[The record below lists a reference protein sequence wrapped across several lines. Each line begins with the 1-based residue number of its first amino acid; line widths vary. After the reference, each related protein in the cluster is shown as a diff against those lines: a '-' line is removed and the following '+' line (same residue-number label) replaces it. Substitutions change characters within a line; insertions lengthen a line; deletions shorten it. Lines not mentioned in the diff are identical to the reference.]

1 MATDP
6 PQGEVRT
13 VELTAEP
20 ISAQAFAP
28 YGTLIEAIADGQLF
42 GPSEAQ
48 LALTAGTPRL
58 YIMELPRR
66 ALQVRLLTR
75 HRAVT
80 QCLASAG
87 GKEWFIVVAPPDG
100 LNDPSAEPNIG
111 MVRGFRIPGDVAVKM
126 HRGTSHLSPYGFPG
140 SIIGSDRAPATSS
153 MRCATSRS
161 TSISANS
168 SRSSDLR
175 AAASRRCSG

>member
-126 HRGTSHLSPYGFPG
+126 HRGTWHAGPYFVGETARFLNLELADTNQVDHQSTMLGSRFGFEYD
-140 SIIGSDRAPATSS
+140 IRV
-153 MRCATSRS
+153 
-161 TSISANS
+161 
-168 SRSSDLR
+168 
-175 AAASRRCSG
+175 